1 MGVWGDVNLFMQYQ
15 IREEGKHFFF
25 DKTNDDYKLCNRL
38 SK

>member
-25 DKTNDDYKLCNRL
+25 DKTPK
-38 SK
+38 